1 MSLLSLIYDGGDAST
16 LPTLSVLDQRK
27 VPHAKEFIPIKS
39 SEDAHS
45 VIKKMNVR
53 GAPLIALVAL
63 LGLTVD
69 LASTQQNK
77 GYALEKIEFLKTS
90 RPTAVN
96 LFNAMEEVRSRS
108 L

>member
-1 MSLLSLIYDGGDAST
+1 MK
-16 LPTLSVLDQRK
+16 SVQ
-27 VPHAKEFIPIKS
+27 
-39 SEDAHS
+39 DAHR

-69 LASTQQNK
+69 LVSKYGLTGDDPSLE
-77 GYALEKIEFLKTS
+77 GYVMEQIAFLKTS

-96 LFNAMEEVRSRS
+96 LFNAMDELEGVVKGLGGKGIVEAVKSLSERYLEEVRRGWG
-108 L
+108 